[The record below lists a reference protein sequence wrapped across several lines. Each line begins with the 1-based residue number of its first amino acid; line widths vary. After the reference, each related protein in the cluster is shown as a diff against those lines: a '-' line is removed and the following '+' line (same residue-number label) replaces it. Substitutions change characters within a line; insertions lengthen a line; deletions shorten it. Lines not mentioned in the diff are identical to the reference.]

1 MDEPVSGQ
9 ALSQFGRSSLNLD
22 VEAETNR
29 IVEFLFQNVHHKFH
43 RQGAVVGI
51 SGGIDF
57 SVVLALCVKALGAQR
72 VLGLLLPERE
82 F

>member
-29 IVEFLFQNVHHKFH
+29 IVEFLFQNVHHNSTGKE
-43 RQGAVVGI
+43 QLLA
-51 SGGIDF
+51 
-57 SVVLALCVKALGAQR
+57 SVEASTLRLCWLFA
-72 VLGLLLPERE
+72 
-82 F
+82 